1 MAAHLL
7 EEFSRRENVVWF
19 WFAPFKG
26 VTGQTVSFLKEQC
39 GGLRVRDLA
48 LDRQVSGSWRGDVF
62 VMTWQTVAVKVADRR
77 NARKDSEQAPG
88 TDTLVAALREM
99 GFRIGVVVDEA
110 HHSFQGQGQ
119 AAAFYNDVL
128 APDYTMLI
136 TATPDDKD
144 IEKWKKSCG
153 VAEVQRISVSRSDA
167 VDAGLVKADA
177 SFLTS
182 SLASMGARKRR
193 AFCSRIRKRDGS
205 KQSAGAGA
213 LMPQ

>member
-1 MAAHLL
+1 MGRQYASAAG
-7 EEFSRRENVVWF
+7 R
-19 WFAPFKG
+19 A
-26 VTGQTVSFLKEQC
+26 SFTSTAEC

-48 LDRQVSGSWRGDVF
+48 QDRQVSGSWRGDVF
-62 VMTWQTVAVKVADRR
+62 VTTWQTVAVKVADRR

-119 AAAFYNDVL
+119 AAVFYDDVL
-128 APDYTMLI
+128 APDYTVRI
-136 TATPDDKD
+136 TATPDDTD
-144 IEKWKKSCG
+144 IEKWKNICG
-153 VAEVQRISVSRSDA
+153 VAEVQWISVSRSDA

-182 SLASMGARKRR
+182 SSASRGARKRR

-205 KQSAGAGA
+205 KRSAGGRRA